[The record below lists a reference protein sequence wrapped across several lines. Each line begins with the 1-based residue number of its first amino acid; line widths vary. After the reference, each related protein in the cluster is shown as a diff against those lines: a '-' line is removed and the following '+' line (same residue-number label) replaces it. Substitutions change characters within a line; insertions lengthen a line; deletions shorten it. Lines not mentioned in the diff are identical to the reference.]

1 MAPVDTGVEDGVD
14 GASDPHAPR
23 VGAAACV
30 RHRFRAGQPADA
42 APIALR
48 TPREATH
55 LVK

>member
-48 TPREATH
+48 TPHEATH